1 MKVILLKDV
10 KGQGVK
16 GDIVKVSVGYARNY
30 LIKNNLAEEATQ
42 GNIKALKTKKQ
53 KSVRFEQEEKER
65 AEALKEA
72 LDKITVELSAKA
84 GEAGQLFG
92 SITNKQIAEQL
103 KKEYGHQVDRR
114 NIELDQP
121 IRTLGVTKMPVK
133 LHPEVTG
140 TITVQVS
147 EKK

>member
-53 KSVRFEQEEKER
+53 KSARFEQEEKER

-92 SITNKQIAEQL
+92 SITNKQIAE
-103 KKEYGHQVDRR
+103 DRKSTR
-114 NIELDQP
+114 LNSSH
-121 IRTLGVTKMPVK
+121 VA
-133 LHPEVTG
+133 
-140 TITVQVS
+140 
-147 EKK
+147 